1 MSRKFPSHIEGL
13 LKYVSRPEE
22 KANEDLA
29 LAYFRKLYPDTF
41 TRQSEAKRS
50 DGYVPSHF
58 VLELKGKT
66 NDWLCGLFQG
76 LAYKRELD
84 FSLIVVAA
92 KQILAV
98 WQVNDLPEKAIQEV
112 LSSKKAA
119 STLGKD
125 LARKY
130 STEKR
135 SLYKKAIWKG
145 GDELFGDLFSSQS
158 DIVLTKLKSFEDT
171 LRKSKKVR
179 QKITPRNFITIL
191 KQMPQF
197 FDPAQPIKAVRAFYS
212 MVFGWNET
220 SVLQISQRVDDQAT
234 LGGEKIENLIPSKR
248 LLFKEF
254 VENHAVQLGEG
265 ENNDDF
271 FAHYD
276 EALDA
281 VDKNFRIG
289 HGIFFTDLD
298 LSKFVM
304 WLVKQHLP
312 DLGRNYLVIDPAC
325 GSGNLV
331 TNWRSP
337 LELRHK
343 VVSEIEPELLF
354 SVEQRMKGDSW
365 HDGKFTVVPKVSENK
380 GLNFLDKSA
389 EDYLDILKKYLTEK
403 GHKPDKPL
411 AFLCNPPYRS
421 DDDQT
426 AKAIKYPI
434 HSSIIALTDRDASS
448 ERYCC
453 FLAQMKLI
461 CDAAKESGLPG
472 DSVLLIFTKAA
483 WLTKRPVF
491 QKIRRKILESFED
504 IEGVIV
510 NGKEFFD
517 VKGKF
522 PVAFTIWRY
531 CGNKKKLDS
540 ERVVHVH
547 DLTWLAKEQ
556 LNRIDWS
563 NLEKVEKFC
572 SEILLD
578 RRAIKIPFGLDRKNI
593 KVWSGET
600 RYDFQREKRKDE
612 KTDSH
617 FRCGLPEGDPRHAR
631 KKTLGEANGSFI
643 GFMDDLTP
651 CRINKNPSGCPWF
664 RLNNQFMDSRKTRCF
679 SGPPDKYAYSAKDSE
694 TAKKLFIWFALGRTF
709 ATFNYPLWADAL
721 ELWPIN
727 IPATLFNY
735 VLKIVFSIGLA
746 ENECI
751 ETLFP
756 ADNPVKGAPEIMIF
770 NPMAPTN
777 PESFWSRHMDQ
788 LFSESKSTPDQ
799 LVRSVK
805 NLYVVW
811 RNIFH
816 GRPEII
822 APFKR
827 PYFVNEGA
835 LKITSGIVQIKDYAN
850 EMDNRPLLE
859 AYQNVQHLLKK
870 TKEEFYTLLLKE
882 EGLNYFGQPDEKP
895 APLFTPATKFEV
907 ILEKRLAVAG
917 LIIYSL
923 SNDPNFG
930 RTKFAKLFYLADA
943 TQNIDLQTDYYREA
957 AGPLDARALY
967 NSKMGI
973 EALGMQYD
981 YFQVKKTSG
990 RRVKYLPGEH
1000 LSDLV
1005 NRAAS
1010 LLKEKVPEIHRIT
1023 EICRKL
1029 DTDQCEIVATLYA
1042 CWNDLLIEEKGAED
1056 QDIVREFL
1064 QNWHHKKRRFLKDRL
1079 LKALGWMR
1087 RHNLI
1092 PNGRGKHTT
1101 LKQAVEDDAF

>member
-92 KQILAV
+92 KQFLAV
-98 WQVNDLPEKAIQEV
+98 WQVNDLPEEAIQEV

-130 STEKR
+130 STEKK
-135 SLYKKAIWKG
+135 SLYKKAIWTG

-158 DIVLTKLKSFEDT
+158 DIVFTKLKSFEDT
-171 LRKSKKVR
+171 LRKAKKVR

-234 LGGEKIENLIPSKR
+234 LGGEKIENLISSKR

-312 DLGRNYLVIDPAC
+312 DLGKNYLVIDPAC

-354 SVEQRMKGDSW
+354 SVEQRMKGDAW
-365 HDGKFTVVPKVSENK
+365 HNGKFTVVPKVNENK

-389 EDYLDILKKYLTEK
+389 DDYLEILKRYLIEK
-403 GHKPDKPL
+403 GHKPNKPL

-426 AKAIKYPI
+426 AEAIKYNI
-434 HSSIIALTDRDASS
+434 HPSIVELTGNDASS

-453 FLAQMKLI
+453 FLAQMKQI
-461 CDAAKESGLPG
+461 CKIAEESGLPG
-472 DSVLLIFTKAA
+472 DSLLLVFTKAA
-483 WLTKRPVF
+483 WMTKRPIF
-491 QKIRRKILESFED
+491 QKLRGEVLASFKDIDGIL
-504 IEGVIV
+504 I

-522 PVAFTIWRY
+522 PVAFTIWAYNTNREM
-531 CGNKKKLDS
+531 LDP
-540 ERVVHVH
+540 ERNISLI
-547 DLTWLAKEQ
+547 DLTWVKKDQLANLSWTDIKALDDQCKTILSNPRSIRVGLGIERQTIREWVEQ
-556 LNRIDWS
+556 KMTDFKR
-563 NLEKVEKFC
+563 
-572 SEILLD
+572 D
-578 RRAIKIPFGLDRKNI
+578 RRRNEVGLTI
-593 KVWSGET
+593 VG
-600 RYDFQREKRKDE
+600 
-612 KTDSH
+612 
-617 FRCGLPEGDPRHAR
+617 GLPLGDPRMEN
-631 KKTLGEANGSFI
+631 KKAYGDSLGGKI

-651 CRINKNPSGCPWF
+651 CRINKESFNVPHF
-664 RLNNQFMDSRKTRCF
+664 HLDVRFMRVRAYRCF
-679 SGPPDKYAYSAKDSE
+679 SGHADNRSFAANSME
-694 TAKKLFIWFALGRTF
+694 EAKKLFLWFSLGKTF
-709 ATFNYPLWADAL
+709 AHCSYPLWVDAL
-721 ELWPIN
+721 EIWTPI
-727 IPATLFNY
+727 IPQRFSNE
-735 VLKIVFSIGLA
+735 VLKYSFAIGFS
-746 ENECI
+746 ENECV
-751 ETLFP
+751 ETIFP
-756 ADNPVKGAPEIMIF
+756 ANNPVNGAPEIIVS
-770 NPMAPTN
+770 NPMAPTS
-777 PESFWSRHMDQ
+777 PESFWSKNMAQ
-788 LFSESKSTPDQ
+788 VFSESKSTPDK
-799 LVRSVK
+799 LVQSVE
-805 NLYVVW
+805 NLYSVW
-811 RNIFH
+811 KNNFH

-827 PYFVNEGA
+827 PYFITKGA
-835 LKITSGIVQIKDYAN
+835 LRVTAGIVQIKDYAN
-850 EMDNRPLLE
+850 ETDDKALLGVYE
-859 AYQNVQHLLKK
+859 DVQKLLKQ
-870 TKEEFYTLLLKE
+870 TKEEFYNLLLDKN
-882 EGLNYFGQPDEKP
+882 GLNYFGMQQPKKIVS
-895 APLFTPATKFEV
+895 LFTPSTKFEK
-907 ILEKRLAVAG
+907 ILEKRLVVAG
-917 LIIYSL
+917 LIINSL

-943 TQNIDLQTDYYREA
+943 TQNIDLRTDYYREA

-973 EALGMQYD
+973 EALGMSYD
-981 YFQVKKTSG
+981 YFQVKQTSG
-990 RRVKYLPGEH
+990 RRVKYLPGDH
-1000 LSDLV
+1000 LPDLV
-1005 NRAAS
+1005 ERAKS
-1010 LLKEKVPEIHRIT
+1010 LLNEKVPEINRIT

-1042 CWNDLLIEEKGAED
+1042 CWNDLLIEEKRAED
-1056 QDIVREFL
+1056 QDIIREFL
-1064 QNWHHKKRRFLKDRL
+1064 QNWHHKKRRFPKDRL

-1101 LKQAVEDDAF
+1101 AKQAVEDDAF